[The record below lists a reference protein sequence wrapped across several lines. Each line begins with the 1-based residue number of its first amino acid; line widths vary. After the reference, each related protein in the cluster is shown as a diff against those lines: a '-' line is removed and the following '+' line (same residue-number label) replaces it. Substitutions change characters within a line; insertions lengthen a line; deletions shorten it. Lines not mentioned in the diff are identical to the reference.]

1 MEQVEINFSQIK
13 DIVDEMDFCAKLA
26 EEESVLL
33 PGVTVGLKNW
43 LRISFAVHTSNLV
56 EGLNRIKAFCL
67 IYAKMPRSYVSW

>member
-33 PGVTVGLKNW
+33 LPGNNFFKN
-43 LRISFAVHTSNLV
+43 LSFISFMNK
-56 EGLNRIKAFCL
+56 IKV
-67 IYAKMPRSYVSW
+67 M